1 MLAPRHPSPV
11 AQETPRVL
19 HSPAELE
26 PTLETLAH
34 SHARP
39 LHWLATATAMAAVI
53 ATAGLVQPATGTP
66 AAPTDPA
73 PNGPQTTTAT
83 APDAATVTY
92 PLDCKGTPQAVT
104 ATAHGDLDGDGRP
117 ETVAAVR
124 CQAGSGTP
132 PHAIYVLTRDRTED
146 AAPRVVATLLDAP
159 QRQTAADLT
168 VRDGTVTATL
178 LGYSSP
184 EVPRYSPD
192 VKKLAK
198 WRWTGGKF
206 RQELTDSTAKS
217 V

>member
-1 MLAPRHPSPV
+1 M
-11 AQETPRVL
+11 
-19 HSPAELE
+19 E
-26 PTLETLAH
+26 PTPESLAH

-73 PNGPQTTTAT
+73 PNSPQAT
-83 APDAATVTY
+83 APDAAAVSY
-92 PLDCKGTPQAVT
+92 PLDCKGAPQAVT

-132 PHAIYVLTRDRTED
+132 PHAIYVLTQ
-146 AAPRVVATLLDAP
+146 AAPGKDATGSAGPRLVATLLDTP
-159 QRQTAADLT
+159 QRQSATDLT
-168 VRDGTVTATL
+168 VRDGVVTATL

-206 RQELTDSTAKS
+206 RQELTDSTARS